1 MIKTSK
7 SDVFLF
13 FKVYN
18 RRMGLFGKIAGKF
31 VKERTTNTKTAL
43 QLIVEDF
50 KRYILILKWVFLGFS
65 FATIIYSI
73 VAGIGEL
80 IINCILLGVLVI
92 YAILDSIF
100 KLKQKPDPS
109 RKLRIIY
116 AWTRIVLNAA
126 ALVSSL
132 YAIYSA
138 TSDQVKPISIVLATL
153 SLIMFI
159 LKVLTEIC
167 MEIFQSK
174 WSLLKNAMI
183 MDAKE
188 HPNTS
193 AKLFSPLIGDV
204 EEAEVK
210 ESAAE
215 RIKKRQN
222 KDK

>member
-1 MIKTSK
+1 
-7 SDVFLF
+7 
-13 FKVYN
+13 
-18 RRMGLFGKIAGKF
+18 MGLFGKIAGKF

-73 VAGIGEL
+73 VVGIGEL